1 MGVEGKM
8 KAQRGVRLLV
18 QSRSSFASAPLLDF
32 RRISQRKGWKTYHNE
47 EDQDIILWPNESH
60 ARNYVLNWTFNRYQ
74 VTPTEFAYRNLHLR
88 GLQMLVPSE
97 TDQNKTVRVNL
108 ESSSHP
114 VYFLASESAPQ
125 GAATVDS
132 RIFKAVSKEIKLQ
145 LSQQKELFMHDGA
158 INSSPSAQLK
168 ARLMFNG
175 SLPALYLHHLLH
187 PIPKIEPDQFAHDV
201 TGWMLQTNSFRVPLA
216 EAGISS
222 QNFTIID
229 QDNNSMLV
237 VGQLSPVA
245 VQNSLLEL
253 SGNHFLNQ
261 QGLVLNCDAIYSPQ
275 SNKSALVFYSGNVA
289 RPANMQNLFASEHT
303 VWTESGL
310 SALWDSASSAEVP
323 TNAKRGDLVIQQ
335 GKNIQHVSKFSRF
348 ANSVNSP
355 STVVVVSDGSAKV
368 GKKVD
373 AKTLLSSCANGLSSA
388 TNSPQYVELLDKQL
402 QSTTV
407 KVVQAK
413 QKSAQEIQSALV
425 QLLKE

>member
-216 EAGISS
+216 ETGISS

-237 VGQLSPVA
+237 VGQLSPIA

-253 SGNHFLNQ
+253 SGN
-261 QGLVLNCDAIYSPQ
+261 VT
-275 SNKSALVFYSGNVA
+275 

-373 AKTLLSSCANGLSSA
+373 AKTLLSSCANGLCSA
-388 TNSPQYVELLDKQL
+388 TNSLQYVELLDKQL

>member
-97 TDQNKTVRVNL
+97 
-108 ESSSHP
+108 
-114 VYFLASESAPQ
+114 
-125 GAATVDS
+125 TVDS

-373 AKTLLSSCANGLSSA
+373 AKTLLSSCTNGLSSA